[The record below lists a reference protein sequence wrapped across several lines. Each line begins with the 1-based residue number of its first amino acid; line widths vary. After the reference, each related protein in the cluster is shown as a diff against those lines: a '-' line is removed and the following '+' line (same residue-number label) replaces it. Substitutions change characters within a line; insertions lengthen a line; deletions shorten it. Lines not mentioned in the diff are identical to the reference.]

1 MRRKSY
7 KSLIETQPVRHAKS
21 ARAHISKPRP
31 GRTRRDPAQERSR
44 QTVDAIVEAAGQLL
58 VEHGKIGVTT
68 NAVAERAGVS
78 IGSLYQY
85 FLNKEAILAAL
96 QERHRDQV
104 MPLIQHALA
113 RLADPGLDMV
123 DGMVGLMRAMAD
135 LHEDAPERLRAIS
148 QELREE
154 ISGRE
159 MQSFTEATTK
169 ILAARFSRTEDSVR
183 PVAWLAC
190 VTLGNLGRT
199 LVHHPPALDVEQ
211 LLAALADM
219 LRGLFARIQLR

>member
-1 MRRKSY
+1 MKRKPRKSP
-7 KSLIETQPVRHAKS
+7 SETQPVRHAKS
-21 ARAHISKPRP
+21 ARARVSGKRL
-31 GRTRRDPAQERSR
+31 GLGVRRNPAQERSR

-85 FLNKEAILAAL
+85 FPNKEAIFAAL

-104 MPLIQHALA
+104 TPLIRHALA
-113 RLADPGLDMV
+113 RLGDPCLDMV
-123 DGMVGLMRAMAD
+123 EGMVGLMRALAE
-135 LHEDAPERLRAIS
+135 LHADAPERLQAIAE
-148 QELREE
+148 ELHDELSAAE
-154 ISGRE
+154 LDD
-159 MQSFTEATTK
+159 FLEATTK
-169 ILAARFSRTEDSVR
+169 ILAARFRRTEDSVR

-190 VTLGNLGRT
+190 TTLGNVGRA

-211 LLAALADM
+211 LLAALAGM
-219 LRGLFARIQLR
+219 LRGLFATI